1 MNEKYAFLY
10 LCLSYIPIWLYIFFK
25 RKDLR
30 KKLIRTTIAGGIVA
44 PFTDYFHFRDYWI
57 PPSIL
62 NTEYAY
68 FEDII
73 MGAMIISVVA
83 TIYETVFNLKLIPY
97 KRDKK
102 IKYIFYLMFIAS
114 FVLVYVFT
122 GLLEINSIFVYS
134 SIFILYGIIM
144 IYIRPDLIKE
154 SLISG
159 FLSWLIQLIIYVPLF
174 TFFAPNFWKKYYL
187 LANTKYDI
195 TFLNIPI
202 TEMVYFITI
211 GFTVG
216 VFYEFVAGRKRV
228 PF

>member
-1 MNEKYAFLY
+1 MDEKYAFLY
-10 LCLSYIPIWLYIFFK
+10 LCLSYVPIWLYIFFK

-30 KKLIRTTIAGGIVA
+30 KKLIRTTIAGGVVA

-62 NTEYAY
+62 NTQYAY
-68 FEDII
+68 FEDVI

-97 KRDKK
+97 KRDNK
-102 IKYIFYLMFIAS
+102 IRYTFYTMFVLS

-144 IYIRPDLIKE
+144 LSIRPNLLKA
-154 SLISG
+154 SLISSL
-159 FLSWLIQLIIYVPLF
+159 LSLGIQLIIYIPLF
-174 TFFAPNFWKKYYL
+174 TFFAPTFWKKYYL
-187 LANTKYDI
+187 LANTKYDV

-202 TEMVYFITI
+202 TEMLYFITI

-216 VFYEFVAGRKRV
+216 IFYEFVAGRKRV
-228 PF
+228 SF